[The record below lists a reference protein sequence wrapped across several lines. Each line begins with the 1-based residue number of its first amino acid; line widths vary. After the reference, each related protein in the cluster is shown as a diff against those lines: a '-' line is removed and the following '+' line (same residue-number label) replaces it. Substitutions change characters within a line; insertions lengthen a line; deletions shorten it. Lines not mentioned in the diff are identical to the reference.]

1 MHHRPSNI
9 CHRAHVALC
18 PPSEVKRVQWR
29 KTKCQRVTGGSFG
42 AGVFEPSAAHSFN
55 TLGPFGNKEPRLC
68 EPFLYFSLRGVFEH
82 IPAKCYWAGVVCLT
96 LWDLGFDLAVVN
108 TAGGISHAPIVNLPV
123 LFTNTDHDNRPGPPV
138 RIASDIICPNLLK
151 AHVDCRSLE

>member
-1 MHHRPSNI
+1 MPACDGRI
-9 CHRAHVALC
+9 IRC
-18 PPSEVKRVQWR
+18 
-29 KTKCQRVTGGSFG
+29 
-42 AGVFEPSAAHSFN
+42 GVFEPSAAHSFN
-55 TLGPFGNKEPRLC
+55 TLGPFGNKEPWLC

-123 LFTNTDHDNRPGPPV
+123 LFTNTGHDNQPGLPV